1 MDVKNFGGIERIKI
15 VDVGARFG
23 INTPWDQ
30 LEDSSIYV
38 MGFEPDVDECK
49 KLNLNTNLNCIYM
62 PTGLSDVDDEIT
74 LFVTEQPGCTSIY
87 KPNVDFFNK
96 LYNGE
101 QFNVVSEH
109 RIKTK
114 PLSTVLNEKNF
125 QPDFIKIDAQGAAY
139 KILKG
144 AGSYLNNIMMLEIEV
159 EFSEL
164 YFDEPLFSDVDMLLR
179 NYKFQILDINKYYGK
194 RKILPKYNSARG
206 QVFFGDILYYMP
218 IESFIEQNIL
228 NLNFKIQ
235 TIKYVKMLKLYGFF
249 DIALELILHI
259 NSPLD
264 LLEKNKFQNEI
275 LKKSKISKFI
285 ILLCDNIISN
295 KIGQFLIII
304 GNTLM
309 IKNRTAGWGS
319 DYLNE
324 DSRYKYYRN
333 GTFSK
338 FFKK

>member
-1 MDVKNFGGIERIKI
+1 MDFKNFVETERINI

-30 LEDSSIYV
+30 LQDSSIYV

-49 KLNLNTNLNCIYM
+49 KLNLESNLNSIYM
-62 PTGLSDVDDEIT
+62 PTGLSDIDDEIT
-74 LFVTEQPGCTSIY
+74 LFITEQPGCSSIY

-109 RIKTK
+109 IISTK

-139 KILKG
+139 KILNG
-144 AGSYLNNIMMLEIEV
+144 ASSHLNNIMMLEIEV

-164 YFDEPLFSDVDMLLR
+164 YINEPLFSDVDIFLR
-179 NYKFQILDINKYYGK
+179 IYKFQILDINKYYGK

-206 QVFFGDILYYMP
+206 QVFFGDILYYKP
-218 IESFIEQNIL
+218 IASFIEENML
-228 NLNFKIQ
+228 NLNFKSQ
-235 TIKYVKMLKLYGFF
+235 TIKYIKMLTLYGFF
-249 DIALELILHI
+249 DIALDLILHSK
-259 NSPLD
+259 SPFD
-264 LLEKNKFQNEI
+264 LAEKNKFQKEI

-285 ILLCDNIISN
+285 LLLCDNIISN
-295 KIGQFLIII
+295 KIGQLLIMI

-309 IKNRTAGWGS
+309 IRSRTSGWGS

-333 GTFSK
+333 GTISK